1 MKTPG
6 RAVLALA
13 AGAVACAA
21 AMGARADDSLR
32 CDGGIVS
39 IGDSKLD
46 LLGKCGSP
54 ALVEER
60 PVEFSQLSI
69 LPGAAPSEQRSATTI
84 EKWTYDF
91 GPSRFVQIVSL
102 ELGRVVR
109 VERGT
114 YGYDSNATRRDKAPK
129 IPRARCDHLV
139 PREGL
144 TSFELLSRCGEP
156 AMREVGLATISSL
169 VGGSRGGSTVL
180 SRTAPVEVWYF
191 DFGPQVLVRRVT
203 VEDGRVLRVET
214 GGYGYSNP

>member
-1 MKTPG
+1 MRVPV
-6 RAVLALA
+6 RLRRLALA
-13 AGAVACAA
+13 AALAASAGAAL
-21 AMGARADDSLR
+21 GDDSLR

-39 IGDSKLD
+39 LGDSKLD

-60 PVEFSQLSI
+60 PVEFSQFSV
-69 LPGAAPSEQRSATTI
+69 LPGVGSAEQRSATTL

-102 ELGRVVR
+102 ELGRVVK

-114 YGYDSNATRRDKAPK
+114 YGYDANATSRDKAPK

-156 AMREVGLATISSL
+156 AMREVGLVTISSV
-169 VGGSRGGSTVL
+169 VGGGRGGASVL

-214 GGYGYSNP
+214 GGYGYSSP